1 MPAILVGRY
10 LLKALRIDPHDVLA
24 TKLSEGLIPP
34 ELDVSGISSIFSE
47 SGMKSMSFDQGQDQH
62 TILTEGGY
70 SNTLAQSSDHDSDN
84 WIKTDK
90 NPPGHMLED
99 ALEGM
104 IERAGGV
111 VDTEQK
117 ANPEIWSVSSSM
129 SGEWFSIEL
138 DHLSE
143 AVQSA
148 FKT

>member
-70 SNTLAQSSDHDSDN
+70 SHTLAQSSDHDSDN

-104 IERAGGV
+104 IERAGRV
-111 VDTEQK
+111 LDTEQK
-117 ANPEIWSVSSSM
+117 ANLRNRVYEFVDVWRVS
-129 SGEWFSIEL
+129 
-138 DHLSE
+138 LSRDGPGKLTL
-143 AVQSA
+143 S
-148 FKT
+148 KCI

>member
-1 MPAILVGRY
+1 
-10 LLKALRIDPHDVLA
+10 
-24 TKLSEGLIPP
+24 
-34 ELDVSGISSIFSE
+34 
-47 SGMKSMSFDQGQDQH
+47 
-62 TILTEGGY
+62 
-70 SNTLAQSSDHDSDN
+70 LAQSSDHDSDD

-90 NPPGHMLED
+90 NPPGDQLQD